1 MLTAISSVF
10 LKNSTQAKNPL
21 LRVVSFKGI
30 DTGPCA
36 RKHVFI
42 SEHEMLFSK

>member
-1 MLTAISSVF
+1 MLTVISGVF
-10 LKNSTQAKNPL
+10 LKNSAKAKNPL